1 MSVAFPANART
12 KLTVTLVAALVLALG
27 AAFLVL
33 RSSGAAMTLSVDGE
47 PREIHSDASTVAGVL
62 EDEGIELHKHDVVTP
77 SLDTEVREDSR
88 IAVSFARPLDLN
100 LDGKKSRHWVTETS
114 VASALDQIGIRI
126 GDARLSTSRGAS
138 IDRDGM
144 SLTVVTAK
152 KVTFR
157 IAGRKPV
164 KKKVAA
170 LTVAQALKL
179 RDVKFDRNDIV
190 RPSRGAKVR
199 DGQRIVLDRVNVV
212 NRRVNDEPIGNSTVT
227 RADSSMD
234 KGEQRVVRAGRSGH
248 RDVVYRVRSVN
259 GKVVARKVLRVS
271 DVTQPVDRIVAV
283 GTKEEPEPAPAPAP
297 AANYASGSSVWDRLA
312 QCESGGN
319 WAINTGNGYYGGLQ
333 FNLGTWRSYGGSGY
347 PHQNSREQQ
356 IAVAERVRAASGGYG
371 AWPHCSAQLGLR

>member
-1 MSVAFPANART
+1 MSVAFPAIART

-47 PREIHSDASTVAGVL
+47 PREIRSDASTVAGVL
-62 EDEGIELHKHDVVTP
+62 EDEGIDLDKHDVVTP

-88 IAVSFARPLDLN
+88 IAVSFGRPLDLN

-114 VASALDQIGIRI
+114 VASALDQLGIRI

-144 SLTVVTAK
+144 SLTVVTPK

-199 DGQRIVLDRVNVV
+199 NGQRIVLNRVNVV
-212 NRRVNDEPIGNSTVT
+212 TRRVNDEPIGNSTVT
-227 RADSSMD
+227 RANSSMD

-283 GTKEEPEPAPAPAP
+283 GTKEAPAP
-297 AANYASGSSVWDRLA
+297 AANYASGNSAWDRLA

-371 AWPHCSAQLGLR
+371 AWPHCSAQLGLPR